1 VRSSIQ
7 HSGTERRDRA
17 ITGVV
22 VDVKGAPVSSAQIDL
37 TIAGSSAVTRTVF
50 SDADGNFI
58 VPSLPVGAYDLA
70 VKAAG
75 FSTSKY
81 NSVDARLSETTR
93 LNPSL
98 GAPVAAKTE
107 ATAGTA
113 HAEDVVMIATPPV
126 VLLETGNPATGPPS
140 LARSRRRSLPQR
152 EDR

>member
-1 VRSSIQ
+1 
-7 HSGTERRDRA
+7 
-17 ITGVV
+17 
-22 VDVKGAPVSSAQIDL
+22 
-37 TIAGSSAVTRTVF
+37 
-50 SDADGNFI
+50 

-81 NSVDARLSETTR
+81 NSVDVRLTETTR

-113 HAEDVVMIATPPV
+113 HAEDVLMIATPPV
-126 VLLETGNPATGPPS
+126 VLVETGNPATGRTVTGKVKVEVVITAGGSVKAALLTGGNPVFEKSAADAVKQGRFEPAQTETKAAIV
-140 LARSRRRSLPQR
+140 L
-152 EDR
+152 EFEEW